1 MEQRP
6 CGQMQR
12 EGPTKPKPIAKV
24 TYFFALLCFAC
35 AISSCIIRQRLQQ
48 SAEAAIASA
57 LQTTEQGREDAAA
70 GWVDLTYPY
79 PCSYPIL
86 CSRTWSSS
94 SQRGQSTGTKLRL
107 TKLRLTTKQQYVRT
121 LRRRDVTRDALHLLC
136 RGVRTVGGWCWLST
150 ALIPREG
157 VCACNQQPCIHPP
170 VTPPLPYT
178 LRAEEGGGGGGGAPT
193 PTPTPHPFF
202 FGVGSRA
209 RGTCSCVLYSP
220 PFPVS
225 CVTAVSRQSPVL
237 CCCW

>member
-1 MEQRP
+1 MVCAGWFRFTDPGSLHEPGLLFFRLLELVQRIRSPRSVALCLEQRP

-107 TKLRLTTKQQYVRT
+107 TKLRLTTK
-121 LRRRDVTRDALHLLC
+121 
-136 RGVRTVGGWCWLST
+136 
-150 ALIPREG
+150 
-157 VCACNQQPCIHPP
+157 
-170 VTPPLPYT
+170 
-178 LRAEEGGGGGGGAPT
+178 
-193 PTPTPHPFF
+193 
-202 FGVGSRA
+202 
-209 RGTCSCVLYSP
+209 
-220 PFPVS
+220 
-225 CVTAVSRQSPVL
+225 RQ
-237 CCCW
+237 